1 MRAAQI
7 GRPDEPAIST
17 RRTMIEVLNLALP
30 YFGLIFLGFLCGKLK
45 RIPDTGLAWLNFF
58 LIYVALPCLFYRILA
73 KTPFDELNNVPFVV
87 ATTLGTLCAFTI
99 AYIIGRLI
107 SGTMAEAAIAGLA
120 GGYGNI
126 GYMGPGLALATLG
139 AQAAAPVALIFCFD
153 NILVFSLVPFLMGLA
168 GADKKSIGA
177 TALDVAKKILLH
189 PFIIA
194 TVFGV
199 ASAAWHFE
207 PPIALDRLM
216 QFLQNAAAPCALFA
230 LGVTVALRPMAQ
242 VSWDVPMVVGVKL
255 ILHPILALIL
265 LSLLGPFSEPWVYT
279 AVLMAALPPA
289 LNVFI
294 MARQYDTWVEQAS
307 SSVLVGTAVSVVTL
321 TFVMWLVKTHQLPL
335 KLF

>member
-1 MRAAQI
+1 M
-7 GRPDEPAIST
+7 
-17 RRTMIEVLNLALP
+17 
-30 YFGLIFLGFLCGKLK
+30 
-45 RIPDTGLAWLNFF
+45 
-58 LIYVALPCLFYRILA
+58 
-73 KTPFDELNNVPFVV
+73 
-87 ATTLGTLCAFTI
+87 ATTLGTLGAFTV
-99 AYIIGRLI
+99 AYIVGMLIRGR
-107 SGTMAEAAIAGLA
+107 MAEAAIAGLA

-126 GYMGPGLALATLG
+126 GYMGPGLALSTLG
-139 AQAAAPVALIFCFD
+139 AQATVPVALIFCFD

-168 GADKKSIGA
+168 GADKKSAGA
-177 TALDVAKKILLH
+177 TALEVAKKTLLH

-194 TVFGV
+194 TVCGV
-199 ASAAWHFE
+199 VSAALHFE

-230 LGVTVALRPMAQ
+230 LGVTVALRPMLRPMARIP
-242 VSWDVPMVVGVKL
+242 WDVPVVVGVKL
-255 ILHPILALIL
+255 ILHPLLALTF
-265 LSLLGPFSEPWVYT
+265 LSLLGPFSEAWIYT

-307 SSVLVGTAVSVVTL
+307 GSVLLGTLLSVVTL